1 MFDEFEHTA
10 FRLETLQNYAVE
22 YEDELFARFLTAERE
37 GLPAPLSDD
46 DWQQEVRDGT
56 AAGRSYSR
64 VHVVIEPLT
73 DYVRFECASGY
84 RSNIAAGED
93 VRILPARDGRWPAGI
108 PRMDY
113 WLFDSRRLLV
123 MDYAESGAL
132 TSMRL
137 VTDSKAV
144 ESANAWRDR
153 ALDLSLPFAEYAKR
167 FDEYMRPL

>member
-1 MFDEFEHTA
+1 MSGPPPEAQVTWPEAERMFDEFEHTA

-84 RSNIAAGED
+84 RSNIAA
-93 VRILPARDGRWPAGI
+93 VRTSAS
-108 PRMDY
+108 
-113 WLFDSRRLLV
+113 SRRATAGGPRE
-123 MDYAESGAL
+123 YRAWTTGCSTPAASGNGL
-132 TSMRL
+132 RG
-137 VTDSKAV
+137 K
-144 ESANAWRDR
+144 RR
-153 ALDLSLPFAEYAKR
+153 AHVHETGHR
-167 FDEYMRPL
+167 FKGGGVRECLARSGP